1 MRRAKRRRG
10 AAVVK
15 TRDKRREARTRQT
28 QRAQERAASRQVSPK
43 AARARRTIGWVLAG
57 LGVVVGV
64 SHWLTHLGV
73 WDFASQG
80 IEDLVAGYPM
90 AALLAIGGAVVLSR

>member
-1 MRRAKRRRG
+1 MGRAKRRR
-10 AAVVK
+10 ASAVAK
-15 TRDKRREARTRQT
+15 TRDKRREARAHQT
-28 QRAQERAASRQVSPK
+28 QRAQDRAASRRVSPR
-43 AARARRTIGWVLAG
+43 ADRARRTIGWVLVG
-57 LGVVVGV
+57 LGVVMGV
-64 SHWLTHLGV
+64 SHWFTHLGA

>member
-1 MRRAKRRRG
+1 MGRSKRRR
-10 AAVVK
+10 AAALAK
-15 TRDKRREARTRQT
+15 TRDKRREARARQT
-28 QRAQERAASRQVSPK
+28 QRAQERAASPQVSPR
-43 AARARRTIGWVLAG
+43 ADRARRTIGWVLVG

-64 SHWLTHLGV
+64 SHWFTHLGA

-90 AALLAIGGAVVLSR
+90 AVLLGIGGAVVLSR

>member
-1 MRRAKRRRG
+1 MGRAKRRR
-10 AAVVK
+10 AAVVAK
-15 TRDKRREARTRQT
+15 TRDKRRDTRARQT
-28 QRAQERAASRQVSPK
+28 QRAQERAASRRSSPR
-43 AARARRTIGWVLAG
+43 ADRARRTIGWGLVG

-64 SHWLTHLGV
+64 SHWLTHLGA

-90 AALLAIGGAVVLSR
+90 AALLGIGGVAMLSR

>member
-1 MRRAKRRRG
+1 MARAKKRR
-10 AAVVK
+10 AAVVAK
-15 TRDKRREARTRQT
+15 TRDKRREARARQT
-28 QRAQERAASRQVSPK
+28 QRAQERAASRRLSPR
-43 AARARRTIGWVLAG
+43 ADRARRTIGWVLVG

-64 SHWLTHLGV
+64 SHWLTHLGA

-90 AALLAIGGAVVLSR
+90 AVLLGIGGAVVLSR